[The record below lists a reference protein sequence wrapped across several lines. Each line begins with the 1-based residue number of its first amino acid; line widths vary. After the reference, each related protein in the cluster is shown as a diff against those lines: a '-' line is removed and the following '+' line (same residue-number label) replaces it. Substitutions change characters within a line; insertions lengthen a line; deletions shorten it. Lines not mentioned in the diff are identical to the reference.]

1 MLVPLSCVL
10 TNGGDRDEEEEEEEG
25 EKCCFLPG
33 LYLVDN

>member
-10 TNGGDRDEEEEEEEG
+10 TNGGDSDDEEEEEEG